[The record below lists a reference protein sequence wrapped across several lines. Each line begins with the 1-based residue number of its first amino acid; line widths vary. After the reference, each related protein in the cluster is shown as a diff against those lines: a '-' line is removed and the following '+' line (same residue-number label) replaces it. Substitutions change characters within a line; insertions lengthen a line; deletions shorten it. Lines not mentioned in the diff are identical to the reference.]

1 MVEAALTRG
10 FMLKRIFLITLPL
23 LLLAAAIP
31 AQMADKAELNSIQKD
46 YLGFKPAEKPFAL
59 LDLSHLQWTNSYS
72 FSYMS
77 GGGNSASLGV
87 YTASFLYEFSPSLL
101 MHLDLGLAHNPGV
114 LFDKSVGADASVLT
128 NVRLDYQPSKHFF
141 MSLGFS
147 TYPGYYGYR
156 PAYWPYS
163 GRYFGGD

>member
-1 MVEAALTRG
+1 MVEAARTRG
-10 FMLKRIFLITLPL
+10 IMLKRIFIITLPL
-23 LLLAAAIP
+23 LLLAVAAS
-31 AQMADKAELNSIQKD
+31 AQLADKAELGSIQKD

-59 LDLSHLQWTNSYS
+59 LDLSRLHWTSSYS

-77 GGGNSASLGV
+77 GGDNSASLGI

-114 LFDKSVGADASVLT
+114 LFNRSSSVDASVLT
-128 NVRLDYQPSKHFF
+128 NVRLDYQPSRNFF

-147 TYPGYYGYR
+147 TYPGYGGYR
-156 PAYWPYS
+156 PVYWPYS
-163 GRYFGGD
+163 NRYFGGD